1 MKLEIEHHVYFHSEQ
16 VTQLLGQLQFWG
28 AKIMGEL
35 DDLKA
40 KVAANTTVIASAI
53 TLLQGLKAKLDAAI
67 AAGDPAA
74 LTALSAEL
82 GAQDQALADAII
94 ANTPA

>member
-1 MKLEIEHHVYFHSEQ
+1 VQLVKLEIEHHVYFHSEQ

-40 KVAANTTVIASAI
+40 KVAANTSVLGSSWA
-53 TLLQGLKAKLDAAI
+53 GL
-67 AAGDPAA
+67 
-74 LTALSAEL
+74 L
-82 GAQDQALADAII
+82 GAG
-94 ANTPA
+94 PAGNFARHG